1 MVYFRVQE
9 RFSMAKLSNI
19 FLCGVILI
27 LLFPTDGFGQKLT
40 TRLADKSFEEFAYV
54 EAIGLYEYAYERDT
68 TDNYVVKRLAES
80 NRNVGN
86 TEQVERWLKKLIDR
100 KVAIPEDIF
109 NYSQALKSNGKYL
122 IAERWLKEY
131 SDLRPEDGR
140 VNLQVS
146 LLEYVKFLMRDST
159 NYELLNTSINTVGS
173 DMGPAFYKDRLVFS
187 STSIG
192 TKAGATYKWNE
203 LPYLKMYSAKIGPF
217 GDLSSVQQF
226 APKLKTAYHDGPV
239 SIDAKTDIIYFTRN
253 SLVKGKTSK
262 SRDGE
267 VNLKIFLGK
276 LVDGDWKLT
285 GGFKY
290 NSDEYSIGH
299 PAISKDGTTLYFA
312 SDMPGGYGKS
322 DLYFSKL
329 ANGQWS
335 NPVNLGPKINTEGNE
350 LFLYVSDNGVLYFA
364 SDGHGG
370 LGGLD
375 IFFSVPEQGIF
386 NSIENMG
393 YPVNSSKDDFGMV
406 LDSTEVKGYLASN
419 RAGGKGDDD
428 IYFMKIKRIPV
439 IIRGVIK
446 DRDTKD
452 VLSDA
457 KVSVINEAGNAI
469 ASSVTRID
477 GQFEFEV
484 NKGQQYIINVAK
496 EFYNE
501 NEVNIGTASLRPN
514 DEAYS
519 EIFIEQKP
527 EAVDNSPA
535 PKSMEEEDGEA
546 LQIVELDYINY
557 ELDKSDIKPEAG
569 AILDKLIAMLKEFP
583 DLEIRI
589 ESHTDSRG
597 SDEYNMLLS
606 KKRAKAAFD
615 YIVSKGIDPNRL
627 LYHGYGE
634 TRLLNKCANGVE
646 CTEEQHEVNRR
657 SIVKVVRKGEYK
669 EKRGQKNIYYF

>member
-1 MVYFRVQE
+1 
-9 RFSMAKLSNI
+9 MARLTNI
-19 FLCGVILI
+19 FLWGVILTF
-27 LLFPTDGFGQKLT
+27 LFPILSFSQKLT
-40 TRLADKSFEEFAYV
+40 TKLADKSFEEFAYI
-54 EAIGLYEYAYERDT
+54 EAISLYEYAYEKDT
-68 TDNYVVKRLAES
+68 TDNYLIKQLAES

-86 TEQVERWLKKLIDR
+86 TEAVESWLKKLIDR
-100 KVAIPEDIF
+100 HTEQPEDIL
-109 NYSQALKSNGKYL
+109 NYSKALKSNGKYL
-122 IAERWLKEY
+122 LAEQWLKEY

-146 LLEYVKFLMRDST
+146 LLEYIKFLMRDST
-159 NYELLNTSINTVGS
+159 NYEIMNTAINTIGS
-173 DMGPAFYKDRLVFS
+173 DLGPAFYKDKLVFS

-203 LPYLKMYSAKIGPF
+203 LPYLKMHSAKIGPY
-217 GDLSSVQQF
+217 GDLNSVESF

-239 SIDAKTDIIYFTRN
+239 SIDSKNDIIYFTRN
-253 SLVKGKTSK
+253 NLVKGKTSK
-262 SRDGE
+262 SRDGV
-267 VNLKIFLGK
+267 VNLKIFMGK
-276 LVDGDWKLT
+276 LEEGDWKMS
-285 GGFKY
+285 GSFRF
-290 NSDEYSIGH
+290 NSDQYSVGH
-299 PAISKDGTTLYFA
+299 PSIDKEGTVLYFA

-322 DLYFSKL
+322 DIYFSVL
-329 ANGQWS
+329 SSGIWS
-335 NPVNLGPKINTEGNE
+335 KPFNLGPKINTEGNE
-350 LFLYVSDNGVLYFA
+350 FFPFISNDGVIYFA

-375 IFFSVPEQGIF
+375 IYFSVPEQGIF

-393 YPVNSSKDDFGMV
+393 YPVNSSKDDFGLA
-406 LDSTEVKGYLASN
+406 LDSTGVKGYFSSN
-419 RAGGKGDDD
+419 RSGGKGDDD
-428 IYFMKIKRIPV
+428 LYFMKIKRIPV

-457 KVSVINEAGNAI
+457 TVSVINEAGNTI
-469 ASSVTRID
+469 ASSITRID

-484 NKGQQYIINVAK
+484 NKGQQYVINVTK

-501 NEVNIGTASLRPN
+501 NEIIIGTASLRPN
-514 DEAYS
+514 DVAFS
-519 EIFIEQKP
+519 EIFLEQKI

-535 PKSMEEEDGEA
+535 PKSMEEEDGVS
-546 LQIVELDYINY
+546 LQVVELEYVNY
-557 ELDKSDIKPEAG
+557 ELDKSDIKPDVA
-569 AILDKLIAMLKEFP
+569 ATLDRLIAMLKEYP
-583 DLEIRI
+583 DLEMRI

-606 KKRAKAAFD
+606 KKRARAAFD
-615 YIVSKGIDPNRL
+615 YVVSKGIDPKRL
-627 LYHGYGE
+627 LYRGYGE
-634 TRLLNKCANGVE
+634 TRLLNNCTNGVD

>member
-1 MVYFRVQE
+1 
-9 RFSMAKLSNI
+9 MARLSKI
-19 FLCGVILI
+19 FLWGVILI
-27 LLFPTDGFGQKLT
+27 LFLPTLSFSQKLT
-40 TRLADKSFEEFAYV
+40 VKLADKSFDEFAYV
-54 EAIGLYEYAYERDT
+54 EAIGLYEYAYEKDT
-68 TDNYVVKRLAES
+68 ADNYVVKRLAES

-86 TEQVERWLKKLIDR
+86 TEEVERWLKKLIDR

-122 IAERWLKEY
+122 IAEQWLKEY

-140 VNLQVS
+140 VNMQVS
-146 LLEYVKFLMRDST
+146 LLEYIKFLMRDST
-159 NYELLNTSINTVGS
+159 NYEILNTAINTIGS
-173 DMGPAFYKDRLVFS
+173 DMGPAFYKDKLIFS

-203 LPYLKMYSAKIGPF
+203 LPYLKMYSAKIGPY
-217 GDLSSVQQF
+217 GDLNSVEPF

-239 SIDAKTDIIYFTRN
+239 SIDSKNNIIYLTRN
-253 SLVKGKTSK
+253 NFAKGKTSK
-262 SRDGE
+262 SREGV

-276 LVDGDWKLT
+276 LEDNEWKLI
-285 GGFKY
+285 GSFRY
-290 NSDEYSIGH
+290 NSDEYSVGH
-299 PAISKDGTTLYFA
+299 HSIEKEGKIFYFA

-322 DLYFSKL
+322 DIYFSVFS
-329 ANGQWS
+329 NGQWS
-335 NPVNLGPKINTEGNE
+335 KPFNLGPKINTEGNE
-350 LFLYVSDNGVLYFA
+350 LFPFISNDGVLYFS

-370 LGGLD
+370 LGALD
-375 IFFSVPEQGIF
+375 IYFSVPEQGIF
-386 NSIENMG
+386 NSVENLG
-393 YPVNSSKDDFGMV
+393 YPVNSSKDDFGLA
-406 LDSTEVKGYLASN
+406 LDSTGVKGYFASN
-419 RAGGKGDDD
+419 RSGGKGDDD
-428 IYFMKIKRIPV
+428 LYFLKIKRVPV

-457 KVSVINEAGNAI
+457 TVSVINEAGNTI
-469 ASSVTRID
+469 ALSITRID

-484 NKGQQYIINVAK
+484 NKGQQYTINVTK

-501 NEVNIGTASLRPN
+501 NEVIIGTAKLRPN

-519 EIFIEQKP
+519 EIFLEQKI
-527 EAVDNSPA
+527 EADDNSPA

-546 LQIVELDYINY
+546 LQVVELEYINY
-557 ELDKSDIKPEAG
+557 SLDQSDIKPDVA
-569 AILDKLIAMLKEFP
+569 ATLDRLIAMLKDFP

-597 SDEYNMLLS
+597 SDDYNMLLS

-615 YIVSKGIDPNRL
+615 YVVSKGIDPKRL

-657 SIVKVVRKGEYK
+657 SIVKVVRKGAYK
-669 EKRGQKNIYYF
+669 EKRGQKNIFYF